1 MMLKIIHFLTVIF
14 DFFKKLELMPRWL
27 IPFIILIFL
36 VIAVEIYTFQAFKTI
51 SKSKLIRF
59 SFLAV
64 SVGIYIYF
72 FVTLLTYDRSNGQ
85 TPQFQMAVGLLLTI
99 SVPKLVI
106 ILVLFGEDVYRWIL
120 KLISAISSNET
131 RSLVGRRQ
139 FVSQIALG
147 LAAIPFVSFIYG
159 IVQGKY
165 NYKVLKYQL
174 TFDDLPEAFDGYTIT
189 QISDI
194 HSGSFTNKEKIQY
207 GVDLI
212 NEQKSDLMLFTGD
225 IVNNKADEMD
235 DWIDV
240 FDKLEAKEGKYAIL
254 GNHDYGD
261 YMDWKTPQDK
271 IDNFQKVKEIH
282 KKIGFDLLLD
292 EHRYIEKDGQ
302 KIALVG
308 VENWGKGFNQAGDL
322 ERASAGIQKK
332 DFKILMSHDP
342 SHWEEKVKNDDFNY
356 HLTLSGH
363 THGLQ
368 MGIEIPGWIRWSPS
382 KFVYKQWAGLYEE
395 FGRYVNVN
403 RGFGYHAFPG
413 RVGIWPEITVIE
425 LKKADNQV
433 I

>member
-1 MMLKIIHFLTVIF
+1 
-14 DFFKKLELMPRWL
+14 MPRWVFPL
-27 IPFIILIFL
+27 IILTVVVVL
-36 VIAVEIYTFQAFKTI
+36 VEFYTFQAFKSV
-51 SKSKLIRF
+51 SKSKIIRF
-59 SFLAV
+59 SFLLVSLAV
-64 SVGIYIYF
+64 YINF
-72 FVTLLTYDRSNGQ
+72 FITVFTYDRSNGQ
-85 TPQFQMAVGLLLTI
+85 TPQFQMAMGLLLTVSI
-99 SVPKLVI
+99 PKLVVI
-106 ILVLFGEDVYRWIL
+106 IVLFGEDVYRWIV

-131 RSLVGRRQ
+131 QPLAGRRK
-139 FVSQIALG
+139 FISQLALG
-147 LAAIPFVSFIYG
+147 LAAIPFASFIYG
-159 IVQGKY
+159 IIQGKY

-174 TFDDLPEAFDGYTIT
+174 SFKDLPDAFDGYTIT

-212 NEQKSDLMLFTGD
+212 NQQKSNLMLFTGD

-235 DWIDV
+235 NWIDV
-240 FDKLEAKEGKYAIL
+240 FAQLEAKEGKYAIL

-261 YMDWKTPQDK
+261 YMKWEKPEDK
-271 IDNFQKVKEIH
+271 VNNFKAVKDIH

-302 KIALVG
+302 RIALLG

-322 ERASAGIQKK
+322 EKASSGVQKE
-332 DFKILMSHDP
+332 DFKILMTHDP
-342 SHWEEKVKNDDFNY
+342 SHWEYKVKENDFNY

-368 MGIEIPGWIRWSPS
+368 MGIEIPGFFKWSPS
-382 KFVYKQWAGLYEE
+382 KYVYKQWAGLYEE
-395 FGRYVNVN
+395 FGRYINVN

-425 LKKADNQV
+425 LKKA
-433 I
+433 

>member
-1 MMLKIIHFLTVIF
+1 
-14 DFFKKLELMPRWL
+14 MPRWFIPLL
-27 IPFIILIFL
+27 ILIILIF
-36 VIAVEIYTFQAFKTI
+36 VVEFYTFQAFKTI
-51 SKSKLIRF
+51 SKSKAIRF
-59 SFLAV
+59 SFLAISIGV
-64 SVGIYIYF
+64 YLYF
-72 FVTLLTYDRSNGQ
+72 FITLLTYDRSQGQ
-85 TPQFQMAVGLLLTI
+85 TPQFQMAVGILLTFSI
-99 SVPKLVI
+99 PKLVI
-106 ILVLFGEDVYRWIL
+106 ILVLFGEDAYRWIL
-120 KLISAISSNET
+120 KLFSAISSKET
-131 RSLVGRRQ
+131 TSLVGRRK
-139 FVSQIALG
+139 FISQLALG
-147 LAAIPFVSFIYG
+147 LAAIPFASFIYG
-159 IVQGKY
+159 IIQGKY
-165 NYKVLKYQL
+165 NYKVIKYQL
-174 TFDDLPEAFDGYTIT
+174 TFDDLPDAFDGYTIT

-194 HSGSFTNKEKIQY
+194 HSGSFTNKKKIQY

-240 FDKLEAKEGKYAIL
+240 FKQLEAKEGKYAIL

-261 YMDWKTPQDK
+261 YMDWESPQDK

-282 KKIGFDLLLD
+282 QKIGFDLLLD
-292 EHRYIEKDGQ
+292 EHRYLEKNGE
-302 KIALVG
+302 KIALIG

-322 ERASAGIQKK
+322 QRASAKIKK
-332 DFKILMSHDP
+332 EDFKILMSHDP

-368 MGIEIPGWIRWSPS
+368 MGIEIPGWLRFSPS
-382 KFVYKQWAGLYEE
+382 QFVYKQWAGLYQE

-425 LKKADNQV
+425 LKKS
-433 I
+433 

>member
-1 MMLKIIHFLTVIF
+1 
-14 DFFKKLELMPRWL
+14 MPRWL
-27 IPFIILIFL
+27 IPVLIVL
-36 VIAVEIYTFQAFKTI
+36 VLIVSVEIYTFQAFKTI

-59 SFLAV
+59 SYIAISVAVYTYFL
-64 SVGIYIYF
+64 ITI
-72 FVTLLTYDRSNGQ
+72 LTYDRSKGQ
-85 TPQFQMAVGLLLTI
+85 TPEFQMAMGILLSFSI
-99 SVPKLVI
+99 PKLVI
-106 ILVLFGEDVYRWIL
+106 VFVLFGEDMYRWVL
-120 KLISAISSNET
+120 KLFSAISSSET
-131 RSLVGRRQ
+131 QSLVGRRK

-147 LAAIPFVSFIYG
+147 LAAIPFASFIYG
-159 IVQGKY
+159 IIQGKY
-165 NYKVLKYQL
+165 NYKVIKYQL
-174 TFDDLPEAFDGYTIT
+174 SFDDLPEAFDGYTIT

-235 DWIDV
+235 NWIDV
-240 FDKLEAKEGKYAIL
+240 FKQLEAKEGKFAIL

-261 YMDWKTPQDK
+261 YMDWNSPQDK
-271 IDNFQKVKEIH
+271 INNFQSVKEIH

-292 EHRYIEKDGQ
+292 EHRYLEKDGQ

-322 ERASAGIQKK
+322 QRASSKIKK
-332 DFKILMSHDP
+332 EDFKILMSHDP
-342 SHWEEKVKNDDFNY
+342 SHWQEKVKMDDFNY

-368 MGIEIPGWIRWSPS
+368 MGIEIPGFLKWSPS
-382 KFVYKQWAGLYEE
+382 QFVYKQWAGLYQE
-395 FGRYVNVN
+395 FGRYINVN

-425 LKKADNQV
+425 LKKA
-433 I
+433 